1 MKVKILG
8 IDKNGNNVDRGQI
21 ILEGGKL
28 ITNPKGDGLL
38 NEIINSP
45 ILLSDGKVT
54 KDNPVKFIQGLN
66 LNYKSAYLRAS
77 KAVE

>member
-1 MKVKILG
+1 MMVKILG
-8 IDKNGNNVDRGQI
+8 IDKNGNDVDRGQI

-28 ITNPKGDGLL
+28 TANPKGDGLL

-45 ILLSDGKVT
+45 IFLPEGKVT

>member
-8 IDKNGNNVDRGQI
+8 IDKNGNDVDRGQI

-28 ITNPKGDGLL
+28 TANPKGDGLL

-54 KDNPVKFIQGLN
+54 KDDPEKFIRGLY
-66 LNYKSAYLRAS
+66 LHYKSAYLRVS
-77 KAVE
+77 KVSE